1 MKMIH
6 RAVLA
11 AILCLTGTAASQAQS
26 QDTDSQTLKAIL
38 AELRAIHQDMQVT
51 ETTQLLVAEL
61 QMQQAVVSRATES
74 ADSARE
80 KVNNVHNAQQQLSA
94 SLERMQ
100 TRLDETTNADEKTAL
115 SRQIEQLK
123 GNVDLLKNSERD
135 SNTNLQDMQQRLRD
149 AQDKLAGIEAELN
162 AAISRLAPVSK

>member
-38 AELRAIHQDMQVT
+38 AELRAIRQDMQVT

-80 KVNNVHNAQQQLSA
+80 KVSNVHNAQQQLSA

-162 AAISRLAPVSK
+162 AAISRLAPASK